1 MYAKYYKNN
10 FYLCVMYKEVLNKL
24 KVTESINVSSNIQ
37 VWRNNAT
44 QLRKE
49 TGRVFHIREFNNQCL
64 IIRIV

>member
-1 MYAKYYKNN
+1 
-10 FYLCVMYKEVLNKL
+10 MYKEVLNKL
-24 KVTESINVSSNIQ
+24 KVTESINVNSNIQ

-64 IIRIV
+64 IIRIM